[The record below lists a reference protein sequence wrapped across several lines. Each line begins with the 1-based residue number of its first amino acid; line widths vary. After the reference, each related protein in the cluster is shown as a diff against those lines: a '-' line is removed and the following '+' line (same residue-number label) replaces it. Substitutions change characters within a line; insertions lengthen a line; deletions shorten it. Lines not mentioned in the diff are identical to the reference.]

1 MKNSTNSRSQKFWR
15 LFFLATFGFVV
26 AITLLPFWP
35 ETSLFSILGYVLLF
49 APRWWVLAIPLF
61 LILGYRS
68 YSRWQRYALL
78 PLFVLCINF
87 LDVQWLPSY
96 SIDETDTL
104 DIKVMSVNV
113 GNSGDK
119 QSLRRLIEE
128 NEPYVVFLQ
137 EARKASM
144 EQIFDD
150 SWITDCAG
158 SLCIASKFAIQRV
171 DALSRR
177 SLGGWGAFATKYNAD
192 IFGEK
197 VQLINVHLDTPRAVL
212 EGLIHMDVDISN
224 ADDNSLSRNVQASL
238 VSSWVEDRLPAIIA
252 GDFNMPDN
260 ENIYQRYLGK
270 LNNVLDYSDIGLRY
284 TKYTKWHGIRID
296 HILFSDYFTAKRAD
310 VLDDFGGDHRP
321 VLAVLGQPI

>member
-1 MKNSTNSRSQKFWR
+1 MF
-15 LFFLATFGFVV
+15 
-26 AITLLPFWP
+26 
-35 ETSLFSILGYVLLF
+35 
-49 APRWWVLAIPLF
+49 
-61 LILGYRS
+61 GYRS
-68 YSRWQRYALL
+68 YSRWQRYASL
-78 PLFVLCINF
+78 PLVLLCINF

-96 SIDETDTL
+96 TSENTDTL

-113 GNSGDK
+113 GNTGDK
-119 QSLRRLIEE
+119 QYIRRQIEE
-128 NEPYVVFLQ
+128 NAPYIVFLQ
-137 EARKASM
+137 EAHKTSM
-144 EQIFDD
+144 DQIFDD

-158 SLCIASKFAIQRV
+158 SLCIASKFEIERV

-177 SLGGWGAFATKYNAD
+177 SLGGWGAFATKYNAE

-197 VQLINVHLDTPRAVL
+197 VQLINVHLDTPRTVL
-212 EGLIHMDVDISN
+212 ESLIHLDVDIPE

-238 VSSWVEDRLPAIIA
+238 VSSWVEEKRPAIIA

-270 LNNVLDYSDIGLRY
+270 LNNVLDYADLGLRY

-296 HILFSDYFTAKRAD
+296 HILFSDYFTVKKAD
-310 VLDDFGGDHRP
+310 VLNDFGGDHRP